1 MKFGEKLKTLR
12 IKNELSQEQLAE
24 RMNVSRQAVTKWENN
39 NGMPDI
45 ENLKQIA
52 NIFDVTIDSLVYE
65 EEEIETTD
73 DAFCWEVAW
82 MFGIIGLMLSFMFDG
97 VFNNTAIV
105 GITMGVIGYILGKVF
120 LIVKSKK

>member
-82 MFGIIGLMLSFMFDG
+82 MFGIVGLILSFMFDSIG
-97 VFNNTAIV
+97 ISAIA
-105 GITMGVIGYILGKVF
+105 MGAIGYIIGKIILIFKDKKVF
-120 LIVKSKK
+120 NK